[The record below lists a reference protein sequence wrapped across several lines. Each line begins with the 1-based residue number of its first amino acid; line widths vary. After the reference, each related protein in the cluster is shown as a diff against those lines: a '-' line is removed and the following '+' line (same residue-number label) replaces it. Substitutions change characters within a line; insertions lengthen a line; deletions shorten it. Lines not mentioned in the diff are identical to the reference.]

1 MTHKP
6 RVLILFSD
14 TGGGHRSA
22 AEAVMEAMEMEFPG
36 VFDLK
41 MIDVL
46 RRYAPAPLRR
56 APDFYPY
63 LVRMKKIWGGGYYLM
78 DGRRRIAVVNRALW
92 QYMRLTIKRMVREN
106 PAELYV
112 SVHPLINMPVCQAL
126 RQSQIPFV
134 TVVTDMVSAHA
145 FWFERR
151 ANLVIVPVEEA
162 RQSGINCGIDPQRI
176 ITIGQPIADRFCH
189 PKEDKN
195 GTRQRLGWRQDKPVV
210 LLVGGGDGMG
220 PLEETVFAIQN
231 AHLDLSLVVVTGHN
245 RELKRRL
252 ESETWKFPIRIY
264 GFVKEMP
271 DFMSAADIIITKA
284 GSQTVNEA
292 FIAGLPIILYS
303 RFLGQEDGNVLYIV
317 GEKAGVWAPRPE
329 RVINALQEWIEN
341 PEKRIQ
347 AAENS
352 KRLGSPHATRQI
364 AHHLAAQLGVK

>member
-341 PEKRIQ
+341 PEKRMQ